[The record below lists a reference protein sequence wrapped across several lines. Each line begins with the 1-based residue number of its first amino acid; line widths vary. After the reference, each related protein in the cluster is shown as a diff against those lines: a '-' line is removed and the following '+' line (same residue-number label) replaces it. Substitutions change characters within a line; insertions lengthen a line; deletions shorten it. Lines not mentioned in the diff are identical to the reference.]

1 MAQGENQM
9 TKTTTITSPVAAL
22 LLLGMI
28 AGCSKQPETPAPGAA
43 APAAGTTPAAPA
55 TAPAQ
60 PAVAAQVQAMGADQL
75 REAASKALSENR
87 IYAPGGN
94 NAVEYY
100 LALRDKLSNDPAV
113 ASALTDLMPYTVI
126 AAEQSIGREDFT
138 EAQRLAALIE
148 KADPKAPALPR
159 LKASIASAQ
168 QAAAQ
173 RVVSEEAKAKADA
186 EARQKEQQRL
196 AQQAEQQ
203 KQAADA
209 LATQQAAAQREQA
222 ARAAAEAQRP
232 AAPPAATAQTPA
244 PAPARETPAP
254 APASS
259 APTTVAAAAAQN
271 VTAISTPAP
280 RYPPEALRSGT
291 SGEVLVEITIGPD
304 GEVSN
309 ARVVRANPA
318 RVFDREALNAVRR
331 WKFQPVGSTVT
342 IRRTIAFNPS

>member
-1 MAQGENQM
+1 MAQGENHM

-43 APAAGTTPAAPA
+43 APAPGTTPAAPA

-60 PAVAAQVQAMGADQL
+60 PAVAAQVQAMGAEQL

-100 LALRDKLSNDPAV
+100 LALRDKLANDPAV

-173 RVVSEEAKAKADA
+173 RVVTEEAKAKADA
-186 EARQKEQQRL
+186 EAKQKEQQRL

-244 PAPARETPAP
+244 PARETP

-259 APTTVAAAAAQN
+259 APAPAAAAAAQN